1 METFS
6 DTEETGDPILNHHM
20 IGHNSIYLP
29 SSHISDVV
37 TEATGGLRPACPGR
51 TSKLQIDTSLWR
63 LSNAARG
70 KSKACSQD
78 KEGFL

>member
-1 METFS
+1 MKTFS
-6 DTEETGDPILNHHM
+6 DTEETSEPILRHHM
-20 IGHNSIYLP
+20 IGHNSMFLP

-37 TEATGGLRPACPGR
+37 TEATEGLGPACPQR

-63 LSNAARG
+63 HSNAAKG

-78 KEGFL
+78 TEGFL